1 MIEVFQSRENT
12 NNVGLNKEMP
22 MKIKKAPTHRTGAF
36 ELLPK

>member
-1 MIEVFQSRENT
+1 MIEEFQSWKNT

-22 MKIKKAPTHRTGAF
+22 MKIKKAPALRTGAF